1 MTTRNILL
9 AMAIAA
15 CGVLSLGCFSG
26 EKFTKPNFD
35 TIYVGQNAGDVMQTL
50 GQPTQQSEYVWTYI
64 HNRPYYKGC
73 IKVGAEGSGQDSFS
87 RGGPPIGAGH
97 ALFGGQ
103 PEQFLGELEPQR
115 DGAAGRVGERQM
127 PPQQLRPHA
136 HAAQP

>member
-73 IKVGAEGSGQDSFS
+73 IKVDQ
-87 RGGPPIGAGH
+87 
-97 ALFGGQ
+97 
-103 PEQFLGELEPQR
+103 
-115 DGAAGRVGERQM
+115 GRVIGKTWTYDKEGEATTM
-127 PPQQLRPHA
+127 PTSKPARSRRMPM
-136 HAAQP
+136 